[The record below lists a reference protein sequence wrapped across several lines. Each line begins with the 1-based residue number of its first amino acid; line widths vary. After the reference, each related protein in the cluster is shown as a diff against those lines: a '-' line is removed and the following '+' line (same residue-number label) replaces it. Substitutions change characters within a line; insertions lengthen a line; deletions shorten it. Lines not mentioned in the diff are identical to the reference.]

1 MAKNKRDKDMI
12 YFSGRRHTRRGI
24 ASAIMGLI
32 AVVSFNIVSIVSA
45 SYKGNAGMIVGII
58 GFLILILALL
68 GFIRSVKAFKERDI
82 FYRFPII
89 GAVLNGLMI
98 IILFIL
104 YILALL

>member
-1 MAKNKRDKDMI
+1 MAKNKKDKDMI
-12 YFSGRRHTRRGI
+12 HFSGRRHTRGGI
-24 ASAIMGLI
+24 GSTIMGLI
-32 AVVSFNIVSIVSA
+32 VLVSFIIISIVSA
-45 SYKGNAGMIVGII
+45 SYKGDAGMVVGVI
-58 GFLILILALL
+58 GLLIFVLAIL
-68 GFIRSVKAFKERDI
+68 GFVTSVKAFKEQDI